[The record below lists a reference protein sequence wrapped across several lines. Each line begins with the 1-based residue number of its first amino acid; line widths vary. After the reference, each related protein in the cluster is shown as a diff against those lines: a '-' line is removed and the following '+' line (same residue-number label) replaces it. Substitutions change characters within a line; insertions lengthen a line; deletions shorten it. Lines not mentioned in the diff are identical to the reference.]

1 MSRSIVETVL
11 GAFVLIG
18 ALIFLVFSYS
28 EGGAET
34 VSGYRISANF
44 SGIGGLKVG
53 DEVQVSGVKVGQVAK
68 IILDPKQYLA
78 QVTMEI
84 DDNVELPDDTVA
96 MISSQSLL
104 GGKYMALEPG
114 GSPDMLEDGGEIL
127 YTQAPQNLEELLGKF
142 IFSMQKSDKPEGTP
156 EATNSQEPVQDPMK
170 DPAKE
175 QVKEIEKAPA
185 SEPSSQSAPATT
197 SDEPTDQSTE

>member
-28 EGGAET
+28 EGDAGT

-53 DEVQVSGVKVGQVAK
+53 DEVQVSGVKVGQVAR
-68 IILDPKQYLA
+68 IELDPKQYLA
-78 QVTMEI
+78 RVTMEI

-96 MISSQSLL
+96 LISSQSLL
-104 GGKYMALEPG
+104 GGKYMSLEPG
-114 GSPDMLEDGGEIL
+114 GSPDMLEGGSEIL

-142 IFSMQKSDKPEGTP
+142 IFSMQKSDKPESAP
-156 EATNSQEPVQDPMK
+156 EDTVKVNEP
-170 DPAKE
+170 
-175 QVKEIEKAPA
+175 APA
-185 SEPSSQSAPATT
+185 ATPIAPKATPDSEPDVSV
-197 SDEPTDQSTE
+197 E

>member
-11 GAFVLIG
+11 GAFVLVG

-28 EGGAET
+28 EGDAGT

-53 DEVQVSGVKVGQVAK
+53 DEVQVSGVKVGQVAR
-68 IILDPKQYLA
+68 IELDPKQYLA
-78 QVTMEI
+78 RVTMEI

-96 MISSQSLL
+96 LISSQSLL
-104 GGKYMALEPG
+104 GGKYMSLEPG
-114 GSPDMLEDGGEIL
+114 GSPDMLEGGSEIL

-142 IFSMQKSDKPEGTP
+142 IFSMQKSDKPEAAP
-156 EATNSQEPVQDPMK
+156 EDTVKVNEPAQEIQP
-170 DPAKE
+170 
-175 QVKEIEKAPA
+175 APA
-185 SEPSSQSAPATT
+185 ATPIAPKATPDSEP
-197 SDEPTDQSTE
+197 DVLVE